1 VKRTIKI
8 LNIAVA
14 TVAAALMTGCG
25 GLWYGQ
31 ESGFHSK
38 FPKDG
43 TNNVSLLEV
52 YYTNGELYKITYY
65 TTNAYSV
72 DVADLSR
79 AKGLSVI
86 AKSSADE
93 LVGNRK
99 GTYKNDSGV
108 KAAGVATEERLS
120 SVITEAAK
128 LKNPLK

>member
-1 VKRTIKI
+1 VKKI
-8 LNIAVA
+8 NKKLIIAAVA
-14 TVAAALMTGCG
+14 VAAAMLTGCG

-31 ESGFHSK
+31 ESGFHAK

-43 TNNVSLLEV
+43 TNNVSALEV
-52 YYTNGELYKITYY
+52 HYTNGELYKITYY

-79 AKGLSVI
+79 AKGLSII
-86 AKSSADE
+86 AKSKADE

-108 KAAGVATEERLS
+108 KAKGVATEERLS
-120 SVITEAAK
+120 NVITEAAK
-128 LKNPLK
+128 LKSPLK